1 MLRYHKIY
9 FLTKEGNQQ
18 YDKAIYILENN
29 LIYFDNIPN
38 IIPNCNNM
46 PLKSEEY
53 LYLNFFR
60 NWIVGFTIAEG
71 SFLIKNNGAGCF
83 QLRQQI
89 HIKLFEAFKLI
100 FKTKRKIGIDKN
112 NLYCLF
118 SVSFKRDIQEVI
130 NFFFV
135 LRSLFF
141 IWLSIKSI

>member
-1 MLRYHKIY
+1 
-9 FLTKEGNQQ
+9 
-18 YDKAIYILENN
+18 
-29 LIYFDNIPN
+29 
-38 IIPNCNNM
+38 M

-71 SFLIKNNGAGCF
+71 SFLIKNNGDACF
-83 QLRQQI
+83 QLRQRI

-118 SVSFKRDIQEVI
+118 SVSSKRDIQEVI
-130 NFFFV
+130 NFFTLSGHYPLIGYQ
-135 LRSLFF
+135 LRRYNQ
-141 IWLSIKSI
+141 WLDYLKNSKRYSNLRFTN